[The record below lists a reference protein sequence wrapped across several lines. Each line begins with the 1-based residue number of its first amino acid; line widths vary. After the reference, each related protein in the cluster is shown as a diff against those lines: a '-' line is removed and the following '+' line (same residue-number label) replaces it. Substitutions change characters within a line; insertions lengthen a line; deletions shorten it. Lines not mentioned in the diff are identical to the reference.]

1 MSYTLVLEWMP
12 GDLYMSA
19 VTARCTAPTSS
30 YSVVWL
36 PPNKV
41 YQITLYCGSTSL
53 VSFLVGAFRGKAW
66 SYMKNKIWYLGY
78 IISLCIV
85 LIIFL
90 TDFNKMVDIGLAV
103 LFSAIFS
110 VSHTQILHNKMMKND
125 TEYKNNVMDERNI
138 AIKEKAGNITNMITL
153 TLLGLATV
161 IFICLDLLLPAIVT
175 GAIITVQPVI
185 LIIVSNM
192 IEKKM

>member
-1 MSYTLVLEWMP
+1 
-12 GDLYMSA
+12 
-19 VTARCTAPTSS
+19 
-30 YSVVWL
+30 
-36 PPNKV
+36 
-41 YQITLYCGSTSL
+41 
-53 VSFLVGAFRGKAW
+53 
-66 SYMKNKIWYLGY
+66 MKNKIWYAGY
-78 IISLCIV
+78 IVSLCIV

-110 VSHTQILHNKMMKND
+110 VSHTQILHSKMMKND
-125 TEYKNNVMDERNI
+125 TEYKIHVMDERNI
-138 AIKEKAGNITNMITL
+138 AIKEKAGNITNMITI

-161 IFICLDLLLPAIVT
+161 AFICLDLLIPAIVT

-185 LIIVSNM
+185 LILVSNR

>member
-1 MSYTLVLEWMP
+1 
-12 GDLYMSA
+12 
-19 VTARCTAPTSS
+19 
-30 YSVVWL
+30 
-36 PPNKV
+36 
-41 YQITLYCGSTSL
+41 
-53 VSFLVGAFRGKAW
+53 
-66 SYMKNKIWYLGY
+66 
-78 IISLCIV
+78 
-85 LIIFL
+85 
-90 TDFNKMVDIGLAV
+90 MVDIGLAV

-161 IFICLDLLLPAIVT
+161 IFICLDLLIPAIVT
-175 GAIITVQPVI
+175 GVIITVQPVI

>member
-1 MSYTLVLEWMP
+1 
-12 GDLYMSA
+12 
-19 VTARCTAPTSS
+19 
-30 YSVVWL
+30 
-36 PPNKV
+36 
-41 YQITLYCGSTSL
+41 
-53 VSFLVGAFRGKAW
+53 
-66 SYMKNKIWYLGY
+66 MKNKIWYLGY

-161 IFICLDLLLPAIVT
+161 VFICLDLLLPAIVT

>member
-1 MSYTLVLEWMP
+1 
-12 GDLYMSA
+12 
-19 VTARCTAPTSS
+19 
-30 YSVVWL
+30 
-36 PPNKV
+36 
-41 YQITLYCGSTSL
+41 
-53 VSFLVGAFRGKAW
+53 
-66 SYMKNKIWYLGY
+66 MKNKIWYAGY
-78 IISLCIV
+78 IVSLCIV

-110 VSHTQILHNKMMKND
+110 VSHTQILHSKMMKND
-125 TEYKNNVMDERNI
+125 TEYKIHVMDERNI

-161 IFICLDLLLPAIVT
+161 AFICLDLLIPAIVT

-185 LIIVSNM
+185 LILVSNR

>member
-1 MSYTLVLEWMP
+1 
-12 GDLYMSA
+12 
-19 VTARCTAPTSS
+19 
-30 YSVVWL
+30 
-36 PPNKV
+36 
-41 YQITLYCGSTSL
+41 
-53 VSFLVGAFRGKAW
+53 
-66 SYMKNKIWYLGY
+66 MKNKILYLGY

-161 IFICLDLLLPAIVT
+161 IFICLDLLIPAIVT

>member
-1 MSYTLVLEWMP
+1 
-12 GDLYMSA
+12 
-19 VTARCTAPTSS
+19 
-30 YSVVWL
+30 
-36 PPNKV
+36 
-41 YQITLYCGSTSL
+41 
-53 VSFLVGAFRGKAW
+53 
-66 SYMKNKIWYLGY
+66 MKNKIWYLGY

>member
-1 MSYTLVLEWMP
+1 
-12 GDLYMSA
+12 
-19 VTARCTAPTSS
+19 
-30 YSVVWL
+30 
-36 PPNKV
+36 
-41 YQITLYCGSTSL
+41 
-53 VSFLVGAFRGKAW
+53 
-66 SYMKNKIWYLGY
+66 MKNKIWYMGY

-153 TLLGLATV
+153 TLLGVATV
-161 IFICLDLLLPAIVT
+161 IFICLDLLIPAIVT
-175 GAIITVQPVI
+175 GAIITIQPVI

>member
-1 MSYTLVLEWMP
+1 MM
-12 GDLYMSA
+12 
-19 VTARCTAPTSS
+19 
-30 YSVVWL
+30 
-36 PPNKV
+36 
-41 YQITLYCGSTSL
+41 
-53 VSFLVGAFRGKAW
+53 
-66 SYMKNKIWYLGY
+66 NKIWYLGY
-78 IISLCIV
+78 IVSLCIV

-138 AIKEKAGNITNMITL
+138 AIKEKAGNITNMVTL

-161 IFICLDLLLPAIVT
+161 IFICFDLLIPAIVT

>member
-1 MSYTLVLEWMP
+1 
-12 GDLYMSA
+12 
-19 VTARCTAPTSS
+19 
-30 YSVVWL
+30 
-36 PPNKV
+36 
-41 YQITLYCGSTSL
+41 
-53 VSFLVGAFRGKAW
+53 
-66 SYMKNKIWYLGY
+66 MKNKIWYLGY

-161 IFICLDLLLPAIVT
+161 IFICLDLLIPAIVT
-175 GAIITVQPVI
+175 GVIITVQPVI

>member
-1 MSYTLVLEWMP
+1 
-12 GDLYMSA
+12 
-19 VTARCTAPTSS
+19 
-30 YSVVWL
+30 
-36 PPNKV
+36 
-41 YQITLYCGSTSL
+41 
-53 VSFLVGAFRGKAW
+53 
-66 SYMKNKIWYLGY
+66 MKNKIWYLGY
-78 IISLCIV
+78 IVSLCIV

-138 AIKEKAGNITNMITL
+138 AIKEKAGNITNMVTL